1 MIITYDSKRA
11 VTVSKESDQV
21 SYINMFSLNT
31 QQLLFTERISG
42 TYIKVKEVEQ
52 NSFGNGFA
60 VVYSDN
66 GKFRLRTFSTYER
79 SDEEI
84 QDNEL
89 KINEMFGINDYTM
102 TNDDFPDPFIN
113 CCFIN
118 VNRVFVNFFHSH

>member
-1 MIITYDSKRA
+1 M
-11 VTVSKESDQV
+11 
-21 SYINMFSLNT
+21 
-31 QQLLFTERISG
+31 
-42 TYIKVKEVEQ
+42 KEVEQ

-60 VVYSDN
+60 VVYSDD
-66 GKFRLRTFSTYER
+66 GKFRLRTFSTTER

-118 VNRVFVNFFHSH
+118 VNWVFVNFFHSH